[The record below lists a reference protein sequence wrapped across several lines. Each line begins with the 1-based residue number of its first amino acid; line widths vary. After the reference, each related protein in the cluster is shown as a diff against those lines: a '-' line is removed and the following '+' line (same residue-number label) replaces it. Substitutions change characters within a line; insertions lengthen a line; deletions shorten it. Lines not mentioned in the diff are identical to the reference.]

1 MNDLRLCFTYTRYEW
16 GSVFSKWMET
26 CSNDESHVRWRLTIK
41 RHIYILTVQNN
52 FFRYVCKN
60 NIDIEIRYWSTLL
73 IVQFTFWLLLL
84 SKRIIN
90 KWQRLHARTHSCLW
104 RRHFIVKQRECALQE
119 DLIVIS
125 NQPLPTKV

>member
-1 MNDLRLCFTYTRYEW
+1 MNDLRLCFNTRGTN

-41 RHIYILTVQNN
+41 RQILFDRAKQL

-119 DLIVIS
+119 DLIAIS